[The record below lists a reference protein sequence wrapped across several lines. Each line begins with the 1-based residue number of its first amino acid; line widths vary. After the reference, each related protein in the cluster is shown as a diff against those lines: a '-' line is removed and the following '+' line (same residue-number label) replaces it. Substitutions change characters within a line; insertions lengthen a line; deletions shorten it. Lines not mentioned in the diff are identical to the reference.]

1 MTMNWNSTTRR
12 ATTANRS
19 GASSR
24 FPTPRRVG
32 GPALRAAARVGCMAV
47 FLLLFSINVFSQPA
61 IPMEWF
67 CFPKDMST
75 AFGSLPIACSTNLIS
90 EPVALFDGVDNA
102 LVLDTTNL
110 TPAFLEYA
118 VQDSNGVNNF
128 SYNPGAFLGMFCPNW
143 ASVSQGGFGP
153 GAPAMFFGS
162 GDWSSGSP
170 NGLFVVY
177 ADAGGSNIFVAGVG
191 AGVTNVYASA
201 GISWS
206 SNTFHQIGVEWSS
219 SGTRRNP
226 GIKLCLD
233 GNLVATGLRLSIVPE
248 MEYDSNGFCTNGLF
262 IGSDSMGG
270 EQMRGA
276 MWSCVTWN
284 EMYNCWYTNSW
295 IETSNALAAWQATL
309 GGAGIGF
316 GAMMGRGLGMDM
328 ITSAPAVYPD
338 GGTNY
343 ADYTNFWLGAGT
355 PGTSFQASIQNTQSN
370 LTYQLL
376 TNSVLDPILSNW
388 GIFATVTATNSVISL
403 PPINPG
409 SNALFLDSQLVWSTT
424 TNGLPDWWQMEYF
437 GNLLEPS
444 NGCFDGDGVPD
455 LQKYLTGA
463 DPNVIAFDIAFMN
476 QFVNLTNVP
485 LSLGILGG
493 VPYNYAVLVDNT
505 NFGGASWMPYTSSN
519 ITAYLGTNE
528 GWHTVWVGLR
538 GLPADA
544 QQTWN
549 SVTLDLDLTRPTVVI
564 TSPAAGSTV
573 DVPVI
578 QVQGFCPE
586 PLGSIS
592 YDLTNAAGLVANQ
605 QVLVVEQ
612 CYDTNNLVFTTNF
625 FLAFDVPLTIGLN
638 TFTFHAADLAGNVAV
653 KTFSVTLDYANKTT
667 PQVQVNWPPAGGIVC
682 GNSFVCCGSV
692 SDPTAT
698 VAVEMADSFG
708 DTNIIT
714 AEVGRDG
721 DFYAENLPLTN
732 GENDLTLTVT
742 DAAGNMTKMYLTIT
756 QGDIG
761 LNIDSVAAGQTNVT
775 GEIGPGDFSI
785 WVNGVEATI
794 NGLGGWTAEI
804 APIGASGGTVE
815 ATAVSSSGQTQR
827 CLLVVPAPSGVYISS
842 YHEFLLEQDYDTAL
856 STNIYQLAWQD
867 GQGGTATNL
876 GLDLY
881 AYPYPAIFKFTTGS
895 TQWPATSWPQ
905 SLPLGVLTDNVQNN
919 GGDTNTYTY
928 TNCGLVFAE
937 EHCNLS
943 FSNMWPGEVLQRKAD
958 ARMTLATG
966 GTPGST
972 KTNLWLI
979 SCMATNYSLPFLWLE
994 APWWQGLSGA
1004 PVNPTNITILGRQL
1018 DSSGHLYVWL
1028 PDKTSMDVTPVLRGL
1043 NNNYYTFN
1051 VTAANIT
1058 PRLLLSDGTVLS
1070 GVVNLSV
1077 QLGVPSGE
1085 LATVTLLDGG
1095 IPVASAIHVAPF
1107 EAPDPILTL
1116 DTAYLS
1122 NGVHSLSVY
1131 VCWID
1136 PGDGTEDGTGA
1147 LYEADSPAVT
1157 VTVSNEISYPD
1168 WMPQFGELGNSL
1180 LVRAQSAHANADWY
1194 LDMYDSQSNYIGTIP
1209 GTTTDGSIY
1218 VVWNLIGPDG
1228 TLHTD
1233 NAFEFVLRTVF
1244 DDPVMASEPL
1254 LRSFNSAAKANS
1266 SGPPTASAPL
1276 PPSYKV
1282 TDPWSG
1288 PGDWVVVNQQA
1299 WNGMSG
1305 SDELDKMTDGFVQ
1318 AAQTLGLTVRPTPQN
1333 GAAYRIRYGDPNA
1346 PGDWSNFRAALYNAH
1361 SRNLFY
1367 LGHASP
1373 IGLGAAEANPN
1384 LSELATEIGTMLHTI
1399 PAGQANSHKYRF
1411 VCLDGCSTACA
1422 TLPKAFGITNKEDVS
1437 LSDYMAA
1444 SLRPCAFAGWA
1455 DDKVIGVNALNQI
1468 NLDHVTFFQN
1478 FLSEWAR
1485 GTPLKKAFLDA
1496 GRNPNVTTLVT
1507 TTLKVFG
1514 YWNLGVNQFNQ

>member
-1 MTMNWNSTTRR
+1 MTKTWNTILHR
-12 ATTANRS
+12 ATTGNHSA
-19 GASSR
+19 AFSR
-24 FPTPRRVG
+24 IPTPRRVHV
-32 GPALRAAARVGCMAV
+32 PALRAAVPIGCMAV
-47 FLLLFSINVFSQPA
+47 FLLLFSINVFAQPA
-61 IPMEWF
+61 IPIEWF
-67 CFPKDMST
+67 CFPQDMST
-75 AFGSLPIACSTNLIS
+75 DYGSLPIACSTNLIS

-102 LVLDTTNL
+102 LILDTTNL

-505 NFGGASWMPYTSSN
+505 NFGGASWMPYASSN
-519 ITAYLGTNE
+519 IFASMGTNE

-549 SVTLDLDLTRPTVVI
+549 SVTLDLDLTRPTLVI
-564 TSPAAGSTV
+564 TSPSNGSTV
-573 DVPVI
+573 DMPVI

-592 YDLTNAAGLVANQ
+592 YDLLNAAGMVTNQ
-605 QVLVVEQ
+605 QVLVVNEY
-612 CYDTNNLVFTTNF
+612 YDMSQWAFTTNF
-625 FLAFDVPLTIGLN
+625 FQGFDVPLTNGLN
-638 TFTFHAADLAGNVAV
+638 TLTFHAADLAGNVV
-653 KTFSVTLDYANKTT
+653 DTNFSVTVDYSGKTN
-667 PQVQVNWPPAGGIVC
+667 PPDVQVNWPPDGGIVC
-682 GNSFVCCGSV
+682 GTNFVCCGSV

-698 VAVEMADSFG
+698 VVVQIADSFG
-708 DTNIIT
+708 GTNSVT
-714 AEVGRDG
+714 AAVGRNG

-732 GENDLTLTVT
+732 GESDLTLTVT
-742 DAAGNMTKMYLTIT
+742 DAAGNVTNLYLTIT
-756 QGDIG
+756 QGTSG

-775 GEIGPGDFSI
+775 GEIGSGDFTI
-785 WVNGVEATI
+785 WVNDVLVT
-794 NGLGGWTAEI
+794 NVVTN
-804 APIGASGGTVE
+804 
-815 ATAVSSSGQTQR
+815 VSSSGTNYSWSAQITPIGVGGGTVIAMAYPNSDEDDGGMGSFARPDSYAPPPPQGI
-827 CLLVVPAPSGVYISS
+827 LDLVPAPSGVYISS
-842 YHEFLLEQDYDTAL
+842 YQACDQWQEDYPSVAGVYTNQFL
-856 STNIYQLAWQD
+856 WQN
-867 GQGGTATNL
+867 GQGGTNINWGTS
-876 GLDLY
+876 GILDVLV
-881 AYPYPAIFKFTTGS
+881 
-895 TQWPATSWPQ
+895 WPASSWPQ
-905 SLPLGVLTDNVQNN
+905 PLPGGVITQVNLNLGR
-919 GGDTNTYTY
+919 TNTWNICDPDLPEEHRNVSY
-928 TNCGLVFAE
+928 TNPYYGQQLV
-937 EHCNLS
+937 
-943 FSNMWPGEVLQRKAD
+943 QRTAD
-958 ARMTLATG
+958 TQMSLATG
-966 GTPGST
+966 GAAGSKNMNLWVISCSATSYAPPWVEAYLTPTPIDPQTVAVMGRRLDINGNAVLMLADN
-972 KTNLWLI
+972 TNLTLRPVVEGQNSSNYTYNITATRVSLSGLTVVSNSATQINGSSNWATVQSSNGFVVLQASLSTADPSAAAGI
-979 SCMATNYSLPFLWLE
+979 IWTGGEKVPGQPFQCRVSTSAATNVMVTASVGSSKANISVWVIWATLTNKLTGTLDPDDHAAVLVNGNWPTPTNFHTPMVDNYNGLGGGNGLGPIDCVTDPNLNYCYTVGRKEAKAVPQPPGIVNLIPSNNWTLVRDASFIYFNNGVLSYSSGQTIPPATIPDITLARDFLYF
-994 APWWQGLSGA
+994 
-1004 PVNPTNITILGRQL
+1004 NPTNAAFFDL
-1018 DSSGHLYVWL
+1018 DVPGC
-1028 PDKTSMDVTPVLRGL
+1028 
-1043 NNNYYTFN
+1043 
-1051 VTAANIT
+1051 
-1058 PRLLLSDGTVLS
+1058 
-1070 GVVNLSV
+1070 
-1077 QLGVPSGE
+1077 PSGGGTKINHTAE
-1085 LATVTLLDGG
+1085 FYADFVEFLTVVLGG
-1095 IPVASAIHVAPF
+1095 
-1107 EAPDPILTL
+1107 T
-1116 DTAYLS
+1116 
-1122 NGVHSLSVY
+1122 
-1131 VCWID
+1131 
-1136 PGDGTEDGTGA
+1136 
-1147 LYEADSPAVT
+1147 
-1157 VTVSNEISYPD
+1157 
-1168 WMPQFGELGNSL
+1168 
-1180 LVRAQSAHANADWY
+1180 
-1194 LDMYDSQSNYIGTIP
+1194 
-1209 GTTTDGSIY
+1209 
-1218 VVWNLIGPDG
+1218 NLIC
-1228 TLHTD
+1228 
-1233 NAFEFVLRTVF
+1233 
-1244 DDPVMASEPL
+1244 
-1254 LRSFNSAAKANS
+1254 
-1266 SGPPTASAPL
+1266 
-1276 PPSYKV
+1276 
-1282 TDPWSG
+1282 
-1288 PGDWVVVNQQA
+1288 
-1299 WNGMSG
+1299 
-1305 SDELDKMTDGFVQ
+1305 
-1318 AAQTLGLTVRPTPQN
+1318 
-1333 GAAYRIRYGDPNA
+1333 
-1346 PGDWSNFRAALYNAH
+1346 
-1361 SRNLFY
+1361 
-1367 LGHASP
+1367 SP
-1373 IGLGAAEANPN
+1373 IGSYSYISTIDTNATPSAQTNV
-1384 LSELATEIGTMLHTI
+1384 LSSK
-1399 PAGQANSHKYRF
+1399 P
-1411 VCLDGCSTACA
+1411 
-1422 TLPKAFGITNKEDVS
+1422 LPLPIKSVYGP
-1437 LSDYMAA
+1437 
-1444 SLRPCAFAGWA
+1444 R
-1455 DDKVIGVNALNQI
+1455 
-1468 NLDHVTFFQN
+1468 
-1478 FLSEWAR
+1478 
-1485 GTPLKKAFLDA
+1485 
-1496 GRNPNVTTLVT
+1496 
-1507 TTLKVFG
+1507 
-1514 YWNLGVNQFNQ
+1514 